1 MIKNFK
7 LGNIQTVISEDLKK
21 VVNNIP
27 REVKESDL
35 EDKKDFSDLPV
46 FIIDIDNTRD
56 FEDTINI
63 KETKRR

>member
-21 VVNNIP
+21 VVNNIH